1 MHSAATIVCVFFMIP
16 ACRDTRITQLSGRT
30 EVLEP
35 PREIVASGGML
46 ISGHHGLQPCAA
58 AGALKV
64 VIRT

>member
-1 MHSAATIVCVFFMIP
+1 MIP

-58 AGALKV
+58 AGALKI
-64 VIRT
+64 VIHT